1 MSCKIPVMHILFIL
15 KFLAK
20 LTTNEFKAAFAT
32 LYAIGV
38 STIDFDAIEEMQTI
52 FAFFLNNFFNP

>member
-1 MSCKIPVMHILFIL
+1 MHILFIL

-38 STIDFDAIEEMQTI
+38 STIDFDATEEMQTI